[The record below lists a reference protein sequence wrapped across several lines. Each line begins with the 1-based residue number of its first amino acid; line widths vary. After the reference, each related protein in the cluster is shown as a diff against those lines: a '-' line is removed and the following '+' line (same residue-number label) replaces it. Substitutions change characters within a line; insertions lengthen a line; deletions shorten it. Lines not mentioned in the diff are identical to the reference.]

1 MASPS
6 MPVPREWP
14 PEVAEVYTPIRVLG
28 NGGFAS
34 VILAREKDDS
44 KSFVAMKLVGKNK
57 DKTRQQQLTYAHREI
72 DILQQLSHP
81 NIMEVIRCWDVP
93 DQQEQAASHPST
105 DTVCVMAL
113 KYYKGPTVESLLQYG
128 GALSNQFGRVV
139 IAQVMDAI
147 AYLHYRAVIHR
158 DIKPDNIIVT
168 GAFSKDGEIWDNP
181 EDITSEEGEKPSKDA
196 DGTAP
201 NWEELRKRWK
211 VTLVDF
217 GFARALE
224 PSDVKQPSPEIRRE
238 SLNASYHARDIDLDR
253 SRGKLDGSIR
263 GSIRGRYRQRRQ
275 DNSDPLN
282 KSQSHMLMRQMSA
295 LGNRNFA
302 APEIINKVQHDRKG
316 RSTNK
321 NDNAPGE
328 ITTTISEYVSD
339 YGLMV
344 DSYSLGFTIRY
355 MMTGV
360 PPYLT
365 VSEAIAEQN
374 SICNKLCGGNKN
386 TTKRS
391 VRYRTLEQLPYEVQW
406 LIEDLTERSESDRV
420 SVRTARRRCE
430 WVAEVFDSA
439 EQSEEQL
446 APLSKI
452 DYLPLVLKK
461 ENQKKDEAA
470 EENEKKQ

>member
-1 MASPS
+1 
-6 MPVPREWP
+6 
-14 PEVAEVYTPIRVLG
+14 
-28 NGGFAS
+28 
-34 VILAREKDDS
+34 
-44 KSFVAMKLVGKNK
+44 
-57 DKTRQQQLTYAHREI
+57 
-72 DILQQLSHP
+72 
-81 NIMEVIRCWDVP
+81 
-93 DQQEQAASHPST
+93 
-105 DTVCVMAL
+105 
-113 KYYKGPTVESLLQYG
+113 
-128 GALSNQFGRVV
+128 
-139 IAQVMDAI
+139 
-147 AYLHYRAVIHR
+147 
-158 DIKPDNIIVT
+158 
-168 GAFSKDGEIWDNP
+168 
-181 EDITSEEGEKPSKDA
+181 
-196 DGTAP
+196 
-201 NWEELRKRWK
+201 
-211 VTLVDF
+211 
-217 GFARALE
+217 
-224 PSDVKQPSPEIRRE
+224 
-238 SLNASYHARDIDLDR
+238 
-253 SRGKLDGSIR
+253 
-263 GSIRGRYRQRRQ
+263 
-275 DNSDPLN
+275 
-282 KSQSHMLMRQMSA
+282 MSA

-391 VRYRTLEQLPYEVQW
+391 VRYRTLEQLPNEVQW

-452 DYLPLVLKK
+452 DYLPLVLKE